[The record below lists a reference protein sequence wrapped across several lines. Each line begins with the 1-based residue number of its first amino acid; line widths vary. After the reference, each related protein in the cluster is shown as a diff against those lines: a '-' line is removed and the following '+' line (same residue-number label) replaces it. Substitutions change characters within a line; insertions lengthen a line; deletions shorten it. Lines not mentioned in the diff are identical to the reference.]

1 MSGWLGCGPRL
12 NPCRASGAPL
22 PSLEAIVA
30 DYRSFAKERALE
42 DAYWADPRIDFTT
55 AIHRACSSIDRQN
68 KRHSHQR
75 RIPAHVLKHAGQTLA
90 PHADELRSATDFDA
104 LHEAVERLLSDQL
117 GVGPVQIYDFSARIG
132 LWAGR
137 HPTRVYLHAG
147 VRIGAHNLGLQT
159 VDRQWL
165 ALSEMPAPL
174 CDLKAAEVEDIL
186 CIYKAN
192 FKNIAR

>member
-1 MSGWLGCGPRL
+1 M
-12 NPCRASGAPL
+12 
-22 PSLEAIVA
+22 
-30 DYRSFAKERALE
+30 
-42 DAYWADPRIDFTT
+42 
-55 AIHRACSSIDRQN
+55 
-68 KRHSHQR
+68 
-75 RIPAHVLKHAGQTLA
+75 LKHAGQNLTA
-90 PHADELRSATDFDA
+90 HAEELRGAADFDA
-104 LHEAVERLLSDQL
+104 LHETVERLLSGQF

-132 LWAGR
+132 LWTDQ

-165 ALSEMPAPL
+165 SLSETPAPL

-192 FKNIAR
+192 FKNIA